1 MCIAMAI
8 ANTLNSFRPFY
19 VRDIVNVF
27 TSDNPNASLAY
38 GALWKL
44 TLLCV
49 GGNVFY
55 RLFDLSLVFYE
66 AKVMKDLD
74 SRSFAAIQRQS
85 IKFFEDVSSNALGKC
100 AARFRSSFEIITDIL
115 SFELGRDVVVVSV
128 TFVVFCN
135 TMPSIAI
142 AFGIWLVAFA
152 AVTAFFIAW
161 KYPMDTTSAE
171 ADSIAG
177 GAMGDSLENH
187 LAVKLFGCERFE
199 QQRFDEVV
207 QDQYKKRIRAWLAS
221 NVAMG
226 TQALMMVVAE
236 LGLIWLM
243 IRGWEQG
250 VVTIADFVFFQT
262 YVVWILTHLWTV
274 GQAIRKLFTAIAEA
288 QEMANIYSLE
298 PEVQD
303 APNARPVVIS
313 EGHIAIHG
321 ISFRYDDGSSERGY
335 VFDGVSIKIPA
346 GQSLGVVGQ
355 TGAGKSTLIQLL
367 MRLRDLDSGF
377 ISIDLQDIAA
387 VTQESLRQQ
396 IAVVPQKPQLF
407 YRSIRDN
414 IALARP
420 DATDEEV
427 WEVAKQAGC
436 LAFIEKLPDG
446 IHTVVGGSGEK
457 LSGGECQRIAIARA
471 ILADPK
477 ILILDE
483 ATSAQDSETESDIQQ
498 AIKGLL
504 KMKGSQR
511 TLIAIA
517 HRLSTLMN
525 MDRII
530 VIHDGKI
537 VEDGAHKEL
546 LKQNGLYARL
556 WHRQSGGYIAAE

>member
-1 MCIAMAI
+1 
-8 ANTLNSFRPFY
+8 
-19 VRDIVNVF
+19 
-27 TSDNPNASLAY
+27 
-38 GALWKL
+38 
-44 TLLCV
+44 
-49 GGNVFY
+49 
-55 RLFDLSLVFYE
+55 
-66 AKVMKDLD
+66 
-74 SRSFAAIQRQS
+74 
-85 IKFFEDVSSNALGKC
+85 
-100 AARFRSSFEIITDIL
+100 
-115 SFELGRDVVVVSV
+115 
-128 TFVVFCN
+128 
-135 TMPSIAI
+135 
-142 AFGIWLVAFA
+142 
-152 AVTAFFIAW
+152 
-161 KYPMDTTSAE
+161 
-171 ADSIAG
+171 
-177 GAMGDSLENH
+177 
-187 LAVKLFGCERFE
+187 
-199 QQRFDEVV
+199 
-207 QDQYKKRIRAWLAS
+207 
-221 NVAMG
+221 
-226 TQALMMVVAE
+226 
-236 LGLIWLM
+236 
-243 IRGWEQG
+243 
-250 VVTIADFVFFQT
+250 
-262 YVVWILTHLWTV
+262 
-274 GQAIRKLFTAIAEA
+274 
-288 QEMANIYSLE
+288 
-298 PEVQD
+298 
-303 APNARPVVIS
+303 
-313 EGHIAIHG
+313 
-321 ISFRYDDGSSERGY
+321 
-335 VFDGVSIKIPA
+335 
-346 GQSLGVVGQ
+346 
-355 TGAGKSTLIQLL
+355 

-556 WHRQSGGYIAAE
+556 WHRQSGGYIAAEYAY